1 MGQSHCE
8 IINSLKFIATAC
20 NKCRRMSGHRS
31 VGFLSFAYTTF
42 GIKANMSTFGAEF
55 EEVWPKP
62 GAAIKLTEFGTNL
75 LQKCLKVE
83 KPDVSRI
90 DIKSFIKKSSN
101 FPVEFGTNTCR
112 VISQPKE
119 RYPEIEKQIASAYPI
134 IHERVLGLYLA
145 FLEHKCKYGNKREL
159 ELYQNLT
166 LTDFVQRL
174 LAKRCVSF
182 FGKNDKY
189 LLLSRH
195 RGCSGFLDIG
205 TDGEK
210 PPLLLE
216 DVLCYDEIKLSA
228 FLSVS
233 SHTEFLND
241 GNRQN
246 CGVIERNKSRIET
259 DGVIIG
265 LIGARLVRRDV
276 MEYQDIIITSKQNT
290 KENGYGLP
298 IDAETNSRPA
308 DYRRVWKQF
317 YDERDYLYEQVTL
330 DGKRFGNARAQK
342 DIFDN
347 VLMKKRYT
355 ISFDT
360 LLLESEARAAA
371 AGKQAYIHVVGIG
384 LGVWRAAEQQEK
396 VFLETFAQRLKLL
409 LPKLSHIGVVH
420 FSWFKLSEWGDLKH
434 GGIYKSPTHPDGG
447 IRTFL
452 SKRNPAD
459 KLVSIN
465 MKSPELEN
473 MLLIVSYAWD
483 GNALPGNEFWMKM
496 LKSTGDSSTACSTL
510 VTELHNPHINT
521 ELVNGANLHIAS
533 EKYGVLHIADYVKN
547 ILE

>member
-1 MGQSHCE
+1 
-8 IINSLKFIATAC
+8 
-20 NKCRRMSGHRS
+20 
-31 VGFLSFAYTTF
+31 
-42 GIKANMSTFGAEF
+42 MSTFGAEF
-55 EEVWPKP
+55 EQIWPKA
-62 GAAIKLTEFGTNL
+62 GSAIKLTEFGKKL
-75 LQKCLKVE
+75 LHKCLEVE
-83 KPDVSRI
+83 KPDRSHI

-119 RYPEIEKQIASAYPI
+119 RYPEIQKQIESAYPI

-145 FLEHKCKYGNKREL
+145 FLKHKCKYGNKREL
-159 ELYQNLT
+159 ELYQNLS

-205 TDGEK
+205 TDAEK
-210 PPLLLE
+210 PPLLLQ
-216 DVLCYDEIKLSA
+216 DVLSYDEIKLSA
-228 FLSVS
+228 LLSVS

-246 CGVIERNKSRIET
+246 CGVIELNKSRIET
-259 DGVIIG
+259 DGVVIG

-276 MEYQDIIITSKQNT
+276 MEFQDIIIASKQNT

-298 IDAETNSRPA
+298 TDAEANTRSA
-308 DYRRVWKQF
+308 DYRRLWKQF
-317 YDERDYLYEQVTL
+317 YEERDHLYEQVKV
-330 DGKRFGNARAQK
+330 DGKRFGNARAK
-342 DIFDN
+342 NDIFDN
-347 VLMKKRYT
+347 LLMKKRYT

-371 AGKQAYIHVVGIG
+371 AGKQAFLHVVGIG
-384 LGVWRAAEQQEK
+384 LGVWRAAEHQEK
-396 VFLETFAQRLKLL
+396 IFLETFAQRLKVL
-409 LPKLSHIGVVH
+409 LPKLPHVSVVH
-420 FSWFKLSEWGDLKH
+420 FSWFHLSEWADLKN
-434 GGIYKSPTHPDGG
+434 GGMYKSETHPDGG

-459 KLVSIN
+459 KL
-465 MKSPELEN
+465 KSPELEN

-510 VTELHNPHINT
+510 VSELHNPHINT
-521 ELVNGANLHIAS
+521 ELVNGTNLHVAS
-533 EKYGVLHIADYVKN
+533 EQYGVLHIADYTKKL
-547 ILE
+547 LE

>member
-1 MGQSHCE
+1 
-8 IINSLKFIATAC
+8 
-20 NKCRRMSGHRS
+20 
-31 VGFLSFAYTTF
+31 
-42 GIKANMSTFGAEF
+42 MSTFGAEF

-62 GAAIKLTEFGTNL
+62 GAAIKLTEFGTKL

-83 KPDVSRI
+83 KPDVSHI

-119 RYPEIEKQIASAYPI
+119 RYTEIEKQIASAYPI

-210 PPLLLE
+210 PPLLLQ

-298 IDAETNSRPA
+298 IDAETNSRAA

-317 YDERDYLYEQVTL
+317 YEERDYLYEQVTL

-459 KLVSIN
+459 KL
-465 MKSPELEN
+465 KSPELEN